1 MSSTVSPAQRLPFN
15 VVQSI
20 LKYTAPQ
27 PLIVCDLILG
37 ELYTVK
43 QLLSVCSIWRQVAL
57 ERLWKMVYL
66 SIDDEMNTVYIE
78 NPNWAKKFK
87 LPFNAETI
95 VRGLNIRV
103 SMSGIVSGVA
113 HQLLSEYMEDVAN
126 SLHVRNL
133 NIMIADYPIRPGYT
147 KSGAISNA
155 LEFAKFVKSM
165 AREENTTVQVKYA
178 GKSGSLSELVDDI
191 FGMLVNS
198 L

>member
-1 MSSTVSPAQRLPFN
+1 
-15 VVQSI
+15 
-20 LKYTAPQ
+20 
-27 PLIVCDLILG
+27 
-37 ELYTVK
+37 
-43 QLLSVCSIWRQVAL
+43 
-57 ERLWKMVYL
+57 
-66 SIDDEMNTVYIE
+66 
-78 NPNWAKKFK
+78 
-87 LPFNAETI
+87 
-95 VRGLNIRV
+95 
-103 SMSGIVSGVA
+103 MSGIVSGVA
-113 HQLLSEYMEDVAN
+113 HQLLSEYMGDMAN

-165 AREENTTVQVKYA
+165 AREESTIVEVKYA

>member
-1 MSSTVSPAQRLPFN
+1 
-15 VVQSI
+15 
-20 LKYTAPQ
+20 
-27 PLIVCDLILG
+27 
-37 ELYTVK
+37 
-43 QLLSVCSIWRQVAL
+43 
-57 ERLWKMVYL
+57 MVYL

-78 NPNWAKKFK
+78 NPNWAKKLK

-113 HQLLSEYMEDVAN
+113 HQLLLEYMGDMAN

-133 NIMIADYPIRPGYT
+133 NVMIADYPIRPGYT

-165 AREENTTVQVKYA
+165 AREENTTV
-178 GKSGSLSELVDDI
+178 EP
-191 FGMLVNS
+191 N
-198 L
+198 